1 MNFRVGDSVVHCTY
15 GLGKVIQMEERAL
28 YGPTMWYY
36 AVQID
41 DMTVW
46 VPSDERL
53 DTRLR
58 RPTRGAEFQR
68 LLDILAG
75 PGDQLPAVR
84 NERRLLLTGWL
95 KDGRAESLCRV
106 IRGLANFRQARSLN
120 DYDQVLMKRAQ
131 RALIGEWVYSR
142 SVSTAQAEQ
151 ELFHLLAPVADR
163 KLEPA

>member
-15 GLGKVIQMEERAL
+15 GLGKIIQMEERAL
-28 YGPTMWYY
+28 YGPVMWYY

-41 DMTVW
+41 DMIVW
-46 VPSDERL
+46 VPSDDKL

-58 RPTRGAEFQR
+58 RPTRSAEFSR
-68 LLDILAG
+68 LLDILSG
-75 PGDQLPAVR
+75 PGDQLPVDR
-84 NERRLLLTGWL
+84 HERKLLLTGWL

-106 IRGLANFRQARSLN
+106 IRSLANFRQARSLN

-142 SVSTAQAEQ
+142 SIPMAQAEQ

-163 KLEPA
+163 TLQTA